1 MRRRVAGQAA
11 LTLLL
16 AGSLLHVGCGRGRSA
31 AARGGRTAGDSSF
44 AAASMPRGRP
54 PMELSLAWGGIV
66 YRRYCAICHGETGGG
81 DGFNAYNVSSAYG
94 VTPMAFADS
103 AALAA
108 LADSTALTAIRL
120 GGAAVGKSVAMPPWG
135 NTLTA
140 GEVMDVLRYIRT
152 LPAAAREE

>member
-1 MRRRVAGQAA
+1 MRRRAAGRAA
-11 LTLLL
+11 LALLF
-16 AGSLLHVGCGRGRSA
+16 AGSLLHAGCGRGKSA
-31 AARGGRTAGDSSF
+31 TARGGPTMGDSSF
-44 AAASMPRGRP
+44 AAASMPRGRS
-54 PMELSLAWGGIV
+54 PMELSLVWGGIV
-66 YRRYCAICHGETGGG
+66 YRRYCAVCHGETGGG

-120 GGAAVGKSVAMPPWG
+120 GGAGVAKSVAMPPWG
-135 NTLTA
+135 NTLTTA
-140 GEVMDVLRYIRT
+140 EMMDVLHYIRT